1 MITMISN
8 TPSYSTYSESVE
20 DFCKRAKAEKPFSD
34 ARKMALEVEAKAGAA
49 ECVAAIQT
57 NPQFADQMA
66 STYTFLRDFEVV
78 DLAEVIKQDPTE
90 LELHNQLFEA
100 QANEIMMQ
108 RIEIYNRMK
117 ANGSSGAS
125 IFKNIMAF
133 NKTLPEDYQKATRL
147 NIIANAAIPDS
158 TASST
163 VDFTSI
169 TPNELGQLVKSGRFP
184 ELPSLVLPK
193 KIDLTKE
200 TNLQIQAL
208 NNAKVNYIDLIQKQI
223 EFDKSIG
230 KSTTHLDSLLNLM
243 QNFNA

>member
-1 MITMISN
+1 MISS

-20 DFCKRAKAEKPFSD
+20 DFRQRAKAEKPFFD
-34 ARKMALEVEAKAGAA
+34 ARKAALDVEAKAGAA

-78 DLAEVIKQDPTE
+78 DLAEVINQDPTE
-90 LELHNQLFEA
+90 LELHNQRFEA
-100 QANEIMMQ
+100 QAKDIMMQ

-125 IFKNIMAF
+125 IFKSIMAF
-133 NKTLPEDYQKATRL
+133 NKTLPDDYQKATRL

-158 TASST
+158 IASST

-169 TPNELGQLVKSGRFP
+169 TPNEFGQLVKSGRFP
-184 ELPSLVLPK
+184 ELPPLVLPK

-200 TNLQIQAL
+200 TTLQIEAL
-208 NNAKVNYIDLIQKQI
+208 NNEKVNYIDLIQKQI
-223 EFDKSIG
+223 GFDKSLG
-230 KSTTHLDSLLNLM
+230 KSTTYLDNLLNLM
-243 QNFNA
+243 QSFNA